1 MGFASTITPEEIEQ
15 AAREN
20 ALAMIRQTIPDDLL
34 YEVVD
39 GRIVEKRMSAR
50 ETEIAS
56 LLVEFLAPFLRM
68 HRLGKAVAE
77 MLFRINSETDLRRRP
92 DVAFVSHNRWP
103 FNRRIPKVVP
113 WDMIPDL
120 AVEVISESNSAYE
133 VQKKLHDYFDAGVRR
148 VWVVY
153 PDQAEVYVYS
163 SPKQVVIIGLGQEL
177 DGGDLIPGFTL
188 PVATLFQDDPE

>member
-1 MGFASTITPEEIEQ
+1 
-15 AAREN
+15 
-20 ALAMIRQTIPDDLL
+20 
-34 YEVVD
+34 
-39 GRIVEKRMSAR
+39 
-50 ETEIAS
+50 
-56 LLVEFLAPFLRM
+56 
-68 HRLGKAVAE
+68 

-103 FNRRIPKVVP
+103 FNRRIPKVIP

-163 SPKQVVIIGLGQEL
+163 SPKQVEVIGLGQEL
-177 DGGDLIPGFTL
+177 DGGDLIPGFRL
-188 PVATLFQDDPE
+188 PVAVLFQDDPE